1 MMALEE
7 FKAINLVLPVSVECH
22 KEFQK
27 ETKIASPE
35 LQAVLLVLEKWMA
48 RHKST
53 SSCRGKTVLDILR

>member
-27 ETKIASPE
+27 ETKIASPW
-35 LQAVLLVLEKWMA
+35 A
-48 RHKST
+48 T
-53 SSCRGKTVLDILR
+53 SSSPSVGKMDGQTQKYKFL